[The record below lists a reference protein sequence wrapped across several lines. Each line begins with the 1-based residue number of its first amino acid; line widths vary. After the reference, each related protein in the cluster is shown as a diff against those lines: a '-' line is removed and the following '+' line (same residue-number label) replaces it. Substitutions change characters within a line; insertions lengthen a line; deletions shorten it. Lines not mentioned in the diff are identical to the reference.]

1 MSIINIKK
9 PTLKQLAPLLIILS
23 GIAVFA
29 LLKATQATSPPAPIK
44 ERSWRVQTLIAN
56 PQTHSPSL
64 TLYGKIE
71 TPELVQAA
79 APKNSRVTSIQ
90 VREGDPIEKGQL
102 LLSLDSRDFKPRL
115 VQAEARVTEL
125 QALIQSE
132 LTHYKSD
139 KTAFAH
145 EQSILKLEQSAV
157 SRAKML
163 KSKNMG
169 SMAALEQAQEEFTR
183 QQLAYTNRKLAL
195 ADHTPRLQQLEARLA
210 HAEANVELTQLDLE
224 RSQIIAPFDGFVE
237 KLLVTAGDQ
246 VKENQ
251 ILLTFYS
258 TEQLEVRAKIPSS
271 FQNEIQK
278 ALYNN
283 HYLSA
288 TADYAGTPLQLTLN
302 RLSGIADA
310 RGVDALF
317 TISSGNEWIRPG
329 SSISLSLQRPN
340 QENVIVLPY
349 SALYDNNRVYH
360 VVNNLLQVV
369 NVEVAGN
376 FLKNESEQLLIFS
389 PQLQQGDE
397 ILITHLPNAING
409 LKVEPINK

>member
-1 MSIINIKK
+1 MKK

-29 LLKATQATSPPAPIK
+29 LLKATQATSPPAAIK

-90 VREGDPIEKGQL
+90 VREGDPIEKAQL

-115 VQAEARVTEL
+115 AQAEARVTEL

-132 LTHYKSD
+132 LTRYKAD
-139 KTAFAH
+139 KTALVY

-163 KSKNMG
+163 KNKNMG
-169 SMAALEQAQEEFTR
+169 SMATLELAQEEYTR
-183 QQLAYTNRKLAL
+183 QQLAYTIRKLAL
-195 ADHTPRLQQLEARLA
+195 ADHTPRLQQLEARRD
-210 HAEANVELTQLDLE
+210 HAKADVELAQLDLE

-237 KLLVTAGDQ
+237 KLLVTAGNQ

-278 ALYNN
+278 ALHNN
-283 HYLSA
+283 HSLSA
-288 TADYAGTPLQLTLN
+288 TANYTGTPLQLTLS
-302 RLSGIADA
+302 RLSGIADV
-310 RGVDALF
+310 RGIDALF

-329 SSISLSLQRPN
+329 SSISLSLHRPN
-340 QENVIVLPY
+340 KENVIALPY
-349 SALYDNNRVYH
+349 SALYDNNRVYR

-369 NVEVAGN
+369 NVQVVGN
-376 FLKNESEQLLIFS
+376 FLKNGSEQLLIFS

-409 LKVEPINK
+409 LKVESISKQ